1 MTVGPC
7 SSPASRP
14 KSPEAATEMTICW
27 TGDVTCPKQHP
38 AATPHCGWRWQAGH
52 GSSFHY
58 SRGGGGYQ
66 LQGELAS
73 GGLLSYQA
81 NEQLGQ
87 GQAHR

>member
-1 MTVGPC
+1 MLRVQNNILQRLPTVDG
-7 SSPASRP
+7 
-14 KSPEAATEMTICW
+14 
-27 TGDVTCPKQHP
+27 
-38 AATPHCGWRWQAGH
+38 